1 MLQFATNSLFKRRS
15 GFKWG
20 TVILLNAHG
29 MRVWGELATGK
40 FLLDMGVGVCNIYIR
55 LGESV
60 WEMDVSWRN
69 VREFGEG

>member
-1 MLQFATNSLFKRRS
+1 M
-15 GFKWG
+15 
-20 TVILLNAHG
+20 LNAHG